1 MARPVQDSRRA
12 LLFALLGFAT
22 LATGDV
28 VVKTMAG
35 EWPASAVAAL
45 RWVIGASALA
55 AITAARHGRTALGMP
70 RPWLQAGRG
79 AAVGTASLCFFLAIH
94 MMPLADAMAIV
105 FTSPMLTALF
115 SALVL
120 RERVERAAWVSIAL
134 AFAGVLAVLRPNL
147 LALGWP
153 ALLPLVAAVGMAV
166 LFLLNRKAAGLAPP
180 IAMQLYLAM
189 WATPVLLVA
198 AAAGHVSG
206 ALPVPVPDASVV
218 VRVALVALAATTGH
232 LFIYKATELASAAT
246 IAPMTYVQMLI
257 AVAAGMALFGDHPT
271 AATLAG
277 AALIIG
283 GGLVLWRAQRP
294 READVTPD

>member
-1 MARPVQDSRRA
+1 MARPVQDARRA
-12 LLFALLGFAT
+12 LVFALLGFAT

-35 EWPASAVAAL
+35 EWPASAITAL
-45 RWVIGASALA
+45 RWVIGASARA
-55 AITAARHGRTALGMP
+55 AITVGRHGAGVLARP

-79 AAVGTASLCFFLAIH
+79 AAVAIASLCFFTAIH
-94 MMPLADAMAIV
+94 LMPLADAMAIV

-120 RERVERAAWVSIAL
+120 RERVERAAWVSTGL

-180 IAMQLYLAM
+180 IAMQLYLAI
-189 WATPVLLVA
+189 WATPVLLMA

-206 ALPVPVPDASVV
+206 VLPVPVPDAWIV

-257 AVAAGMALFGDHPT
+257 AVAAGMALFGDHPA

-283 GGLVLWRAQRP
+283 GGLVLWRSQRP
-294 READVTPD
+294 REAALAPD

>member
-12 LLFALLGFAT
+12 LVFALLGFAT

-55 AITAARHGRTALGMP
+55 AITLGRHGAGALAMP

-79 AAVGTASLCFFLAIH
+79 AAVAIASLCFFTAIH
-94 MMPLADAMAIV
+94 LMPLADAMAIV

-120 RERVERAAWVSIAL
+120 RERVQRAAWVSIAL

-180 IAMQLYLAM
+180 IAMQLYLAI
-189 WATPVLLVA
+189 WAAPVLLIA
-198 AAAGHVSG
+198 AVAGHVSG
-206 ALPVPVPDASVV
+206 VLPVPAPEASIVA
-218 VRVALVALAATTGH
+218 RVALVALAATTGH

-257 AVAAGMALFGDHPT
+257 AVAAGMAMFGDDPT
-271 AATLAG
+271 PATLAG

-294 READVTPD
+294 READVSRD